1 MSSCF
6 SCIAVGPREWE
17 IWLVQS
23 TQMFLEEAH
32 GLFLLPPV
40 NSLAEISLKIRGEDT
55 ATNVHTQ
62 AYRTMNIPREIAQ
75 SKFFVC
81 HVNKQIINIQRLLVR
96 FVC

>member
-1 MSSCF
+1 M
-6 SCIAVGPREWE
+6 
-17 IWLVQS
+17 QS
-23 TQMFLEEAH
+23 TQMFLEEAR

-55 ATNVHTQ
+55 ATNVPTQ